1 VAAVPAGGVE
11 EHSMKKSTWL
21 KLSAMS
27 LAGGLLLSGC
37 LAQFWDGFWNTGWP
51 TDNRWLNIAI
61 DILQEDLF
69 G

>member
-1 VAAVPAGGVE
+1 
-11 EHSMKKSTWL
+11 MKKSTWL
-21 KLSAMS
+21 KLAAMS
-27 LAGGLLLSGC
+27 LAGGMLLSGC